1 MMATNEDDL
10 ADESGIRARIGG
22 LKQRLEDITDGAMRS
37 WESDEL
43 PDDCREEFWRGVL
56 AAEEGPFT
64 TDFERLTAMG
74 VQLPQPDAMDDETL
88 TVKLWEVID
97 AMARLRVFLSDTDHL
112 SDRELYVRL
121 WRDSLR
127 EEIPSGPEGDEG
139 VWHVDLL
146 CTGSD
151 EDTQSYLRFY
161 ADEQC
166 RQNWMMSFPD
176 FVMPPREDPPH
187 DRDRHLPQPCY

>member
-1 MMATNEDDL
+1 MATKDNDLPDD
-10 ADESGIRARIGG
+10 SGIGARIGAI
-22 LKQRLEDITDGAMRS
+22 KQRLEEISDGAMRS
-37 WESDEL
+37 WESDVL
-43 PDDCREEFWRGVL
+43 PDECREAFWRSVL

-74 VQLPQPDAMDDETL
+74 VQLSEPEAMNDETL

-97 AMARLRVFLSDTDHL
+97 AMARMRVFVSDTDHL

-127 EEIPSGPEGDEG
+127 EEIHSGADDDGG

-146 CTGSD
+146 GTGSD
-151 EDTQSYLRFY
+151 EDTHLYLRFY
-161 ADEQC
+161 ADEHY
-166 RQNWMMSFPD
+166 RQNWRKSFPD
-176 FVMPPREDPPH
+176 FVMPQREDPPY
-187 DRDRHLPQPCY
+187 DRDRHLPQP